1 MEVVKS
7 LDRPRHE
14 EIRQTEEE
22 IYVAKIW
29 VDSESVE
36 SAVIFKMLTTLLFAT
51 EPVVL
56 QATHFCSACYFICSL
71 LEEAKQNDTC
81 THARR
86 AKRSRV
92 KAFLW
97 LENLLHSQRSGFSS
111 CVRCSVEIDR
121 QV

>member
-14 EIRQTEEE
+14 EIRQAEEE

-29 VDSESVE
+29 VDNESVN
-36 SAVIFKMLTTLLFAT
+36 SAVIFKMATTLLFAT
-51 EPVVL
+51 ESVVL
-56 QATHFCSACYFICSL
+56 QAILFFALHVILFVHYSKKRNKTIPVRMP
-71 LEEAKQNDTC
+71 E
-81 THARR
+81 R

-97 LENLLHSQRSGFSS
+97 LENLLHSQRP
-111 CVRCSVEIDR
+111 
-121 QV
+121 